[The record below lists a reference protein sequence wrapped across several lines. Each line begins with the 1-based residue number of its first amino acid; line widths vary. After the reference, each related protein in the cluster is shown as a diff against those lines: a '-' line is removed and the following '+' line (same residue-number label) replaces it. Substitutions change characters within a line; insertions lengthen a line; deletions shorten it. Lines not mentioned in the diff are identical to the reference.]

1 MVDFELR
8 FSMKKTL
15 KKVSDE
21 SEDPDSQTALDKDL
35 FEQKQLYENELNNF
49 FKQLNVL
56 YFSSLK
62 WC

>member
-35 FEQKQLYENELNNF
+35 F
-49 FKQLNVL
+49 KQLNAL

-62 WC
+62 

>member
-35 FEQKQLYENELNNF
+35 FEQKQLCENELNNF

-62 WC
+62 

>member
-1 MVDFELR
+1 
-8 FSMKKTL
+8 MKKTL

-21 SEDPDSQTALDKDL
+21 SEDPESQTALDKDL
-35 FEQKQLYENELNNF
+35 FEQKQLYENEFNNF

-62 WC
+62 

>member
-62 WC
+62 

>member
-21 SEDPDSQTALDKDL
+21 SEDSDSQTALDKDL

-62 WC
+62 